1 MKSKSS
7 GLFWSLYL
15 AARIAPK
22 IDIDKSDRAEEKRIM
37 KLLIKGMGWETSLE
51 GKVEGDKITFNKK
64 ELDGVMAII
73 AETHDSVSGGFQI
86 IEEVK

>member
-1 MKSKSS
+1 
-7 GLFWSLYL
+7 
-15 AARIAPK
+15 
-22 IDIDKSDRAEEKRIM
+22 M